1 MWQVLRLIFVYLKVA
16 AYDGLIFL
24 FIYLFSLM
32 FSLHTVAA
40 ILVKDF
46 VLFIFLSVKV
56 LVVLDGFCFLCV
68 YIRRAV
74 FCFTVVFC
82 LFPMHV

>member
-1 MWQVLRLIFVYLKVA
+1 
-16 AYDGLIFL
+16 
-24 FIYLFSLM
+24 M

-56 LVVLDGFCFLCV
+56 LVVVDGFCFLCV
-68 YIRRAV
+68 YV
-74 FCFTVVFC
+74 CVYQKSC
-82 LFPMHV
+82 LLFYYLLLSFPNACVTLILF